1 MRTAKYCTTVLVL
14 IFFFVLPSHAQEIT
28 AGKIDWIKGYIIGYG
43 HGTADPGMNKAM
55 AQLSAFEVAKID
67 AMKNLLEVVRGV
79 RIDAQTRVED
89 FMVKESVINA
99 QVSGVIMGA
108 RIIKTETK
116 WIEGV
121 PLTTVGMRLCM
132 SAEGEGCSPVN
143 SLTGALD
150 LTKLN
155 ESDRIPSADYA
166 GSVFGSGNQEKAPPD
181 EIYYKYD
188 STKSVTGVIFSLQGL
203 RYQREILP
211 VVAVKKDDKV
221 LHVYSVKLVKPKIV
235 RTYGIVRYADTLDH
249 AGKIEKIG
257 DNVLIVPVQAISENK
272 TLVINSIGARLIY
285 DTTRQ
290 GNDYLSKAKVVIS
303 AE

>member
-188 STKSVTGVIFSLQGL
+188 STNSVTGVIFSLQG
-203 RYQREILP
+203 
-211 VVAVKKDDKV
+211 
-221 LHVYSVKLVKPKIV
+221 V
-235 RTYGIVRYADTLDH
+235 R
-249 AGKIEKIG
+249 
-257 DNVLIVPVQAISENK
+257 
-272 TLVINSIGARLIY
+272 
-285 DTTRQ
+285 
-290 GNDYLSKAKVVIS
+290 
-303 AE
+303 